1 MVEFSNR
8 IKVKINSPRGVSI
21 PPHHA
26 SKFTSKQ
33 SSLHALVV
41 KRESSKKGFPD
52 LLCTAWLRGIVLLEH
67 LEGISEGGPDRFKES
82 IKYVFQGVAIRFVR
96 VHPGT
101 FFCTINSGLRL
112 SDESTAKCS
121 TREQSPELYA
131 KEQKEAEDVTRE
143 IFVLLDSAASPAR
156 IVTWNKIA
164 SVPRTSAIVITAN
177 ASSARIGATT
187 GRFCGVFLVGHVLA
201 SNTREVDTSPSACDR
216 ESAATLIA
224 CAKTRSAQRS
234 KMQ

>member
-1 MVEFSNR
+1 MVKFSNR

-21 PPHHA
+21 PTHHA

-41 KRESSKKGFPD
+41 ERESSKKGFPD
-52 LLCTAWLRGIVLLEH
+52 LLCTTWLRGIVFLEH
-67 LEGISEGGPDRFKES
+67 LEGISERVPEHLEAS
-82 IKYVFQGVAIRFVR
+82 IEYVFQRVSIRFVH
-96 VHPGT
+96 VHPGA
-101 FFCTINSGLRL
+101 FFGIIDSCLRL

-156 IVTWNKIA
+156 IVSWNKIA
-164 SVPRTSAIVITAN
+164 SVPRTSAIVIAAS
-177 ASSARIGATT
+177 ASSARTGATT

-201 SNTREVDTSPSACDR
+201 SNTREVDASPAACDR

-224 CAKTRSAQRS
+224 FAMTRSAQRS

>member
-1 MVEFSNR
+1 
-8 IKVKINSPRGVSI
+8 
-21 PPHHA
+21 
-26 SKFTSKQ
+26 
-33 SSLHALVV
+33 VV

-52 LLCTAWLRGIVLLEH
+52 LLCTAWLRGIVLLEDLEGVSERVPEH
-67 LEGISEGGPDRFKES
+67 LEAAIE
-82 IKYVFQGVAIRFVR
+82 YVFQRVAIRFVH
-96 VHPGT
+96 VHPGA
-101 FFCTINSGLRL
+101 FFGIIDSGLRL

-121 TREQSPELYA
+121 TREQPPELYA

-156 IVTWNKIA
+156 IVSWNKIA
-164 SVPRTSAIVITAN
+164 SVPRTAAIVIAAR

-201 SNTREVDTSPSACDR
+201 SNTREVDASPAACDR
-216 ESAATLIA
+216 ESAAAWIA
-224 CAKTRSAQRS
+224 LAKTRSAQRS